1 MAHSKELAEVV
12 VGGNKCVATKQ
23 PESALWESHII
34 AGIKGKRRKVAIHV
48 GSFSTAVDALDAAVI
63 GRVRS
68 KIELK
73 PAAKEG
79 GVPVEAVDLW
89 DKETRLALYDLPE
102 DPKKEPPKEEEMVL
116 IQRLTSDSAIEKS
129 GFWARVAEFFRKAFS
144 FLVLWK

>member
-63 GRVRS
+63 GRIQA
-68 KIELK
+68 KIEIK
-73 PAAKEG
+73 PSSQDV
-79 GVPVEAVDLW
+79 GVPLERVDIW
-89 DKETRLALYDLPE
+89 DKEVRLSLYDLPE
-102 DPKKEPPKEEEMVL
+102 EDVKKEDFRM
-116 IQRLTSDSAIEKS
+116 IQPLLSEDALVVP
-129 GFWARVAEFFRKAFS
+129 GFWARVAAFFKKAFS